1 MSDALN
7 CAELDEQEQQVELL
21 PARTVLS
28 MFAQGLEGAPGFD
41 GVGTVGGTLLGI
53 PFGSGSGSGN
63 GVGGAG
69 GGANGGS

>member
-1 MSDALN
+1 MSDAVN
-7 CAELDEQEQQVELL
+7 CTKLDEQEPQVELL

-28 MFAQGLEGAPGFD
+28 MFAQGLEGANGLDGF
-41 GVGTVGGTLLGI
+41 GALGGTIFGI
-53 PFGSGSGSGN
+53 PFGNGSSN